1 MTTLSIGDTVAF
13 KSHPYNSSSNE
24 KLITSEIVG
33 EHLMTPPLMVV
44 IETLYHL
51 KGSYDDK
58 SGNEILPKKS
68 HSVKCL
74 WYNSS
79 LHQFEETWL
88 QQNELKKV
96 ICDYNEI
103 NITSEEFKD
112 WKDLKYQLV
121 SLRTIKQELEKEK
134 RSARKEGSTKK
145 DQITHYLEFVS
156 PVMELLEIKKY
167 EIKEAQFDPKNGE
180 RKKGFPKFI
189 AKCKWY
195 NPKGSKY
202 SERFLPLEALNII
215 PEIKSDTLDSISKII
230 EEENYIYDVKIV
242 NEIER
247 KYLFKPTLLHKSG
260 YYYLSGYN
268 ILTNKE
274 GSIQLENK
282 EYANAANI
290 FGETW
295 PMFTIERKMISIVAF
310 IEANI
315 EVENYWLIK
324 YENYHGEVTS
334 RTITPKT
341 INEDQIANGEE
352 TSIVKYLTAHCH
364 LRTAER
370 HFRFDRIRSIQ
381 VIQIPEIPTSI
392 A

>member
-13 KSHPYNSSSNE
+13 KSHPFHSTSKGE
-24 KLITSEIVG
+24 LITSEIIG

-44 IETLYHL
+44 IETLYHF

-68 HSVKCL
+68 HSAKCL

-88 QQNELKKV
+88 PQNELKKV
-96 ICDYNEI
+96 ICDYKEI
-103 NITSEEFKD
+103 NITSEEFID
-112 WKDLKYQLV
+112 WKDLKHELV
-121 SLRTIKQELEKEK
+121 SLRTLKQELGKEK

-156 PVMELLEIKKY
+156 PVMELLEIKKF
-167 EIKEAQFDPKNGE
+167 EIKEAQFDAKNGE

-202 SERFLPLEALNII
+202 SERFFPLEALNLI

-230 EEENYIYDVKIV
+230 EEENYIYELKIV
-242 NEIER
+242 NEIE
-247 KYLFKPTLLHKSG
+247 KGYLFKPTLLHKSG

-268 ILTNKE
+268 ILNNKE
-274 GSIQLENK
+274 GSVQLENK
-282 EYANAANI
+282 KYMNSANI

-295 PMFTIERKMISIVAF
+295 PKFDNESKLILKEDF
-310 IEANI
+310 INI
-315 EVENYWLIK
+315 NLKLTGEIFWLIK

-334 RTITPKT
+334 RTITPQT
-341 INEDQIANGEE
+341 IYEDQISNGKE
-352 TSIVKYLTAHCH
+352 TSIVKYLKAHCH
-364 LRTAER
+364 LRSAER

-381 VIQIPEIPTSI
+381 VIKIP
-392 A
+392 